1 MTIHERKQAV
11 SGQMELFERSFT
23 TEEQEMTKVWRKNEW
38 EKSFKTK
45 DGKLIDFRPP
55 RYSKDH
61 RFKLF
66 VRRLYDSN
74 KSTKIFSVILEKTM
88 VSYTKSTQSRSG

>member
-38 EKSFKTK
+38 EK
-45 DGKLIDFRPP
+45 
-55 RYSKDH
+55 
-61 RFKLF
+61 
-66 VRRLYDSN
+66 
-74 KSTKIFSVILEKTM
+74 
-88 VSYTKSTQSRSG
+88 